1 MTKYLTI
8 CFLQTGS
15 ADSKTAHVEGIV
27 RSASLCRG
35 FARAVSF
42 AWCRVR
48 EHDADWQLEQTSA
61 ASRDASRKGP
71 GTVATAKTTVVR
83 LENASKDEY
92 WTRIIASTTWQG
104 FAAKRAAAKRSI
116 WISAASST
124 RNALSKTANYGDI
137 GTRMDYGIIARSLR
151 CIYKDC
157 DKLCLPNCRYC
168 GYHKCTFE
176 GCLNFRDN
184 EKDVERLFCRDHG
197 CEVTRCYAVAIIV
210 KKGAFGTYCR
220 RHTCR
225 TTDCREVCISGEY
238 CEKHSCN
245 WDGCDRIRIGGGTF
259 CEEHECRRSGC
270 GNKARLRLG
279 YCEEHCCKIDKCLN
293 FNDTGSDKL
302 CYEHSRTEL
311 HKKIKHLE
319 DRLRGR
325 GYESHHYDDLK
336 CRHDKLARDYDSC
349 LLRLNESREEI
360 RILRSTWISEEDNRI
375 WRKDLEDRNARLL
388 LDLEREQ
395 RRVEHWER
403 KAGEVL
409 RRVDELEELLA
420 EERLRF
426 PPTDGYERRISDL
439 VRKVEI
445 LEEELRIERE
455 NHTLHEGRRYEV
467 EKLLRTIAELE
478 RKLADEH
485 IRSAR
490 VDELFKKVEIL
501 QAMLAGE
508 REQKDILLEDIAK
521 RDEYD
526 RCYRERYERRRWR
539 RGSFERKRP
548 FPERVERVVERE
560 RVYGVGC

>member
-1 MTKYLTI
+1 
-8 CFLQTGS
+8 TGS
-15 ADSKTAHVEGIV
+15 AGSKIAHVEGIV
-27 RSASLCRG
+27 RSASLCHG

-42 AWCRVR
+42 VWCKVR
-48 EHDADWQLEQTSA
+48 EHDADWQLEQTFA

-92 WTRIIASTTWQG
+92 WTRIIASTMWQG
-104 FAAKRAAAKRSI
+104 FVVKRAAARRSI
-116 WISAASST
+116 RTSAASST
-124 RNALSKTANYGDI
+124 RNALSKTANHGDI
-137 GTRMDYGIIARSLR
+137 GTRTAYGIIARSVMHLSVPTTESYDASTKTAIS
-151 CIYKDC
+151 CVY
-157 DKLCLPNCRYC
+157 P
-168 GYHKCTFE
+168 T
-176 GCLNFRDN
+176 
-184 EKDVERLFCRDHG
+184 VATV
-197 CEVTRCYAVAIIV
+197 VTTNAPSRA
-210 KKGAFGTYCR
+210 
-220 RHTCR
+220 
-225 TTDCREVCISGEY
+225 
-238 CEKHSCN
+238 
-245 WDGCDRIRIGGGTF
+245 
-259 CEEHECRRSGC
+259 
-270 GNKARLRLG
+270 
-279 YCEEHCCKIDKCLN
+279 IDKCLN

-360 RILRSTWISEEDNRI
+360 RILRSTWISDEDNRI
-375 WRKDLEDRNARLL
+375 WRKDLEDRNA
-388 LDLEREQ
+388 
-395 RRVEHWER
+395 
-403 KAGEVL
+403 
-409 RRVDELEELLA
+409 
-420 EERLRF
+420 
-426 PPTDGYERRISDL
+426 
-439 VRKVEI
+439 
-445 LEEELRIERE
+445 
-455 NHTLHEGRRYEV
+455 
-467 EKLLRTIAELE
+467 
-478 RKLADEH
+478 
-485 IRSAR
+485 RSAR

>member
-1 MTKYLTI
+1 MPTYVERDPSGCTPSFAWSIHASSASLASLCARDQKRSDIASALY
-8 CFLQTGS
+8 TGS
-15 ADSKTAHVEGIV
+15 AGSKIAHVEGIV

-35 FARAVSF
+35 FARATF
-42 AWCRVR
+42 
-48 EHDADWQLEQTSA
+48 A

-83 LENASKDEY
+83 LICREEGCRETVHLDFRCIKHQKCPFKDCKLWRHRHKDGLWDHCEKHY
-92 WTRIIASTTWQG
+92 RE
-104 FAAKRAAAKRSI
+104 
-116 WISAASST
+116 
-124 RNALSKTANYGDI
+124 
-137 GTRMDYGIIARSLR
+137 LR

-197 CEVTRCYAVAIIV
+197 CEVTRCYAVAIVV
-210 KKGAFGTYCR
+210 KKGGFGTYCR

-225 TTDCREVCISGEY
+225 TTDCR
-238 CEKHSCN
+238 
-245 WDGCDRIRIGGGTF
+245 
-259 CEEHECRRSGC
+259 
-270 GNKARLRLG
+270 
-279 YCEEHCCKIDKCLN
+279 
-293 FNDTGSDKL
+293 
-302 CYEHSRTEL
+302 EHSRTEL

-426 PPTDGYERRISDL
+426 PPTDGYERRISEL

-467 EKLLRTIAELE
+467 EKLLRTIADLE

>member
-1 MTKYLTI
+1 M
-8 CFLQTGS
+8 
-15 ADSKTAHVEGIV
+15 
-27 RSASLCRG
+27 
-35 FARAVSF
+35 
-42 AWCRVR
+42 
-48 EHDADWQLEQTSA
+48 
-61 ASRDASRKGP
+61 
-71 GTVATAKTTVVR
+71 
-83 LENASKDEY
+83 
-92 WTRIIASTTWQG
+92 
-104 FAAKRAAAKRSI
+104 
-116 WISAASST
+116 
-124 RNALSKTANYGDI
+124 
-137 GTRMDYGIIARSLR
+137 
-151 CIYKDC
+151 
-157 DKLCLPNCRYC
+157 
-168 GYHKCTFE
+168 
-176 GCLNFRDN
+176 
-184 EKDVERLFCRDHG
+184 
-197 CEVTRCYAVAIIV
+197 
-210 KKGAFGTYCR
+210 
-220 RHTCR
+220 
-225 TTDCREVCISGEY
+225 
-238 CEKHSCN
+238 
-245 WDGCDRIRIGGGTF
+245 
-259 CEEHECRRSGC
+259 
-270 GNKARLRLG
+270 
-279 YCEEHCCKIDKCLN
+279 
-293 FNDTGSDKL
+293 
-302 CYEHSRTEL
+302 
-311 HKKIKHLE
+311 
-319 DRLRGR
+319 RGR

-426 PPTDGYERRISDL
+426 PPTDGYERRISEL

-467 EKLLRTIAELE
+467 EKLLRTIADLE

>member
-1 MTKYLTI
+1 FAVSKAAPGSMPTYVERDPSGCTPSFAWSIHASSASLASLCARDQKRSDIASALY
-8 CFLQTGS
+8 TGS
-15 ADSKTAHVEGIV
+15 AGSKIAHVEGIV

-35 FARAVSF
+35 SARATF
-42 AWCRVR
+42 A
-48 EHDADWQLEQTSA
+48 AL
-61 ASRDASRKGP
+61 RDASRKGP

-83 LENASKDEY
+83 LENASKDES
-92 WTRIIASTTWQG
+92 WTRIIASTTSQE
-104 FAAKRAAAKRSI
+104 FVVKRVAARRSI
-116 WISAASST
+116 RISAASST

-137 GTRMDYGIIARSLR
+137 GIRTAYGIIARSTTESYDAFTKTA
-151 CIYKDC
+151 I
-157 DKLCLPNCRYC
+157 NCVYL
-168 GYHKCTFE
+168 T
-176 GCLNFRDN
+176 
-184 EKDVERLFCRDHG
+184 
-197 CEVTRCYAVAIIV
+197 VATV
-210 KKGAFGTYCR
+210 
-220 RHTCR
+220 
-225 TTDCREVCISGEY
+225 
-238 CEKHSCN
+238 
-245 WDGCDRIRIGGGTF
+245 
-259 CEEHECRRSGC
+259 
-270 GNKARLRLG
+270 
-279 YCEEHCCKIDKCLN
+279 IDKCLN

-426 PPTDGYERRISDL
+426 PPTDGYERRISEL

-445 LEEELRIERE
+445 LEEELRIERD

-467 EKLLRTIAELE
+467 EKLLRTIADLE

>member
-1 MTKYLTI
+1 MQVLRLWRVYVHAIKREATSLLLSTPGVRVQR
-8 CFLQTGS
+8 LHTSRGLS
-15 ADSKTAHVEGIV
+15 A
-27 RSASLCRG
+27 RRR
-35 FARAVSF
+35 FAV
-42 AWCRVR
+42 VL
-48 EHDADWQLEQTSA
+48 LE
-61 ASRDASRKGP
+61 P
-71 GTVATAKTTVVR
+71 
-83 LENASKDEY
+83 
-92 WTRIIASTTWQG
+92 
-104 FAAKRAAAKRSI
+104 
-116 WISAASST
+116 
-124 RNALSKTANYGDI
+124 
-137 GTRMDYGIIARSLR
+137 
-151 CIYKDC
+151 
-157 DKLCLPNCRYC
+157 
-168 GYHKCTFE
+168 
-176 GCLNFRDN
+176 
-184 EKDVERLFCRDHG
+184 
-197 CEVTRCYAVAIIV
+197 
-210 KKGAFGTYCR
+210 
-220 RHTCR
+220 
-225 TTDCREVCISGEY
+225 
-238 CEKHSCN
+238 
-245 WDGCDRIRIGGGTF
+245 
-259 CEEHECRRSGC
+259 
-270 GNKARLRLG
+270 NKARLRLG

-426 PPTDGYERRISDL
+426 PPTDGYERRISEL

-467 EKLLRTIAELE
+467 EKLLRTIADLE

-526 RCYRERYERRRWR
+526 RCYRERYERRRRR

>member
-8 CFLQTGS
+8 SFLQTGS

-35 FARAVSF
+35 FARA
-42 AWCRVR
+42 
-48 EHDADWQLEQTSA
+48 TSA

-71 GTVATAKTTVVR
+71 GTVAIAKTTVVR

-137 GTRMDYGIIARSLR
+137 GTRMDYGIIARSTTES
-151 CIYKDC
+151 YDASTKTAT
-157 DKLCLPNCRYC
+157 NCVSP
-168 GYHKCTFE
+168 T
-176 GCLNFRDN
+176 
-184 EKDVERLFCRDHG
+184 VA
-197 CEVTRCYAVAIIV
+197 TVAITN
-210 KKGAFGTYCR
+210 AP
-220 RHTCR
+220 
-225 TTDCREVCISGEY
+225 
-238 CEKHSCN
+238 
-245 WDGCDRIRIGGGTF
+245 
-259 CEEHECRRSGC
+259 
-270 GNKARLRLG
+270 LRA
-279 YCEEHCCKIDKCLN
+279 CLN

>member
-1 MTKYLTI
+1 MRKM
-8 CFLQTGS
+8 
-15 ADSKTAHVEGIV
+15 SK
-27 RSASLCRG
+27 
-35 FARAVSF
+35 
-42 AWCRVR
+42 
-48 EHDADWQLEQTSA
+48 DYSA
-61 ASRDASRKGP
+61 A
-71 GTVATAKTTVVR
+71 TT
-83 LENASKDEY
+83 
-92 WTRIIASTTWQG
+92 
-104 FAAKRAAAKRSI
+104 
-116 WISAASST
+116 AAS
-124 RNALSKTANYGDI
+124 
-137 GTRMDYGIIARSLR
+137 
-151 CIYKDC
+151 
-157 DKLCLPNCRYC
+157 
-168 GYHKCTFE
+168 
-176 GCLNFRDN
+176 
-184 EKDVERLFCRDHG
+184 
-197 CEVTRCYAVAIIV
+197 
-210 KKGAFGTYCR
+210 
-220 RHTCR
+220 
-225 TTDCREVCISGEY
+225 
-238 CEKHSCN
+238 
-245 WDGCDRIRIGGGTF
+245 
-259 CEEHECRRSGC
+259 
-270 GNKARLRLG
+270 NKARLRLG

-426 PPTDGYERRISDL
+426 PPTDGYERRISEL

-467 EKLLRTIAELE
+467 EKLLRTIADLE

-526 RCYRERYERRRWR
+526 RCYRKVSSPDVHNGKTKNVAEDGGLSNQPRFPPTQEYPPKVAALTLKKPRSSAWDTCATSAYKKSKFNVDMHVTMILALQFRMHCIQLTGDHSLDIANRSLKYLSTFQMLPLNGSLSQKAMIGKSEENTLCSYEDEKTEFYHTLPMALCEDMDIDPMIYEMPDSHPFPPPNARANRGRRRDFVN
-539 RGSFERKRP
+539 GSTNFGAIGYGRLLPGSSPATNGGRNP
-548 FPERVERVVERE
+548 YGAIGDAFPQPDSSADNS
-560 RVYGVGC
+560 YNSSNGTGN